1 MRIIILVGF
10 LTLNVVGL
18 TQIKNLELTNALVV
32 GQLDKPE
39 DRYSLES
46 LLTEILVEGGVKAMP
61 ALNVL
66 RLGSDPVA
74 LASDSIQQKLK
85 VKGIDTYVLVS
96 VRGYDKRYKRA
107 QSEDTLKTILS
118 LGHLFPIYRDE
129 VVSVTFEFMFYRNGK
144 FVGTDLIK
152 CGNVSSRET
161 VLKRFRKKTSRK
173 LVRKWK

>member
-1 MRIIILVGF
+1 MKIIALVGF
-10 LTLNVVGL
+10 LTLNVLGIA
-18 TQIKNLELTNALVV
+18 QMKNLDLTNALVV

-46 LLTEILVEGGVKAMP
+46 LFTEILVEGGVKAMP

-66 RLGSDPVA
+66 RMGSDPIA
-74 LASDSIQQKLK
+74 LASDSVQQKLK
-85 VKGIDTYVLVS
+85 LKGIDTYVLVS

-107 QSEDTLKTILS
+107 QSKDSLKTTLS

-129 VVSVTFEFMFYRNGK
+129 VVSVSFEFMFYRNGEL
-144 FVGTDLIK
+144 VAADLIR
-152 CGNVSSRET
+152 CGNVSSRDT
-161 VLKRFRKKTSRK
+161 VLKRFRKKTSRR